1 MLGRIV
7 RTALVAGAMAG
18 LFAWALQ
25 MVKTT
30 PLILKA
36 EVYEEMAEKAKAT
49 PAATSPAPTH
59 GHASTA
65 AQTPGHG
72 QGAGAAKDEW
82 EPEEGFER
90 NAFTLLASV
99 LTAIGFAF
107 MLTGAIA
114 LSGRTVDWRQ
124 GVIWGLAAYA
134 AFYVSPSLGLPPE
147 VPGMDAAPLSHRQI
161 WWLAT
166 AVATALALALLFFA
180 PKSAWKAV
188 AVALIVAPHVIGAP
202 AHVPESGPLPAALA
216 AEFAVASLVTVG
228 LFWMALGGLTGYFY
242 RRFGNAG

>member
-1 MLGRIV
+1 MFGRIV

-25 MVKTT
+25 MIKTT

-49 PAATSPAPTH
+49 AVATPGPAAAAVQTSHDT
-59 GHASTA
+59 
-65 AQTPGHG
+65 
-72 QGAGAAKDEW
+72 GAGKDEW
-82 EPEEGFER
+82 EPGEGFER

-124 GVIWGLAAYA
+124 GIIWGLAAYA

-180 PKSAWKAV
+180 PKPAWKAV

-202 AHVPESGPLPAALA
+202 AHMPESGPLPAALA

>member
-7 RTALVAGAMAG
+7 RTALVAGAIAG

-25 MVKTT
+25 MARTT

-36 EVYEEMAEKAKAT
+36 EVYEEMAEKAKA
-49 PAATSPAPTH
+49 AVSP
-59 GHASTA
+59 
-65 AQTPGHG
+65 G
-72 QGAGAAKDEW
+72 QAGAAVQTSAHGHDAGAGKDEW
-82 EPEEGFER
+82 EPGEGFAR
-90 NAFTLLASV
+90 NAFTLLTSV
-99 LTAIGFAF
+99 ITAIGFAF

-114 LSGRTVDWRQ
+114 LSGRAVDWRQ
-124 GVIWGLAAYA
+124 GIIWGLAAYA

-166 AVATALALALLFFA
+166 AVVTALALALIFFA
-180 PKSAWKAV
+180 AKPAWKAV

>member
-7 RTALVAGAMAG
+7 RTALLAGAIAG

-25 MVKTT
+25 MVRTT

-36 EVYEEMAEKAKAT
+36 EVYEEMAEKA
-49 PAATSPAPTH
+49 
-59 GHASTA
+59 TA
-65 AQTPGHG
+65 APPG
-72 QGAGAAKDEW
+72 QAGAAVQTAGHGHETAPGKDEW
-82 EPEEGFER
+82 EPAEGFAR

-99 LTAIGFAF
+99 ITAIGFAF
-107 MLTGAIA
+107 LLTGAIA
-114 LSGRTVDWRQ
+114 LSGRAVDWQQ
-124 GVIWGLAAYA
+124 GIIWGLAAYA

-147 VPGMDAAPLSHRQI
+147 VPGMEAAPLGHRQV

-166 AVATALALALLFFA
+166 AAVTALALALIFFA
-180 PKSAWKAV
+180 PKPLWKAV
-188 AVALIVAPHVIGAP
+188 AVALIVAPHIVGAP
-202 AHVPESGPLPAALA
+202 THTPEPGPLPAALA

-242 RRFGNAG
+242 RRFQSPG

>member
-7 RTALVAGAMAG
+7 RTALIAGAIAG

-25 MVKTT
+25 MVRTT

-36 EVYEEMAEKAKAT
+36 EVYEEMAEKAKA
-49 PAATSPAPTH
+49 APAPADQTGTAGQTAGH
-59 GHASTA
+59 GHE
-65 AQTPGHG
+65 
-72 QGAGAAKDEW
+72 AAKDEW
-82 EPEEGFER
+82 EPEEGFVR

-99 LTAIGFAF
+99 ITAIGFAF
-107 MLTGAIA
+107 MLTGAMA
-114 LSGRTVDWRQ
+114 LSGRAVDWRQ
-124 GVIWGLAAYA
+124 GIIWGLAAYA

-147 VPGMDAAPLSHRQI
+147 VPGMEAAPLSHRQV

-166 AVATALALALLFFA
+166 AVVTALALALIFFA
-180 PKSAWKAV
+180 PRRVWKIV
-188 AVALIVAPHVIGAP
+188 AVVLIVAPHIIGAP
-202 AHVPESGPLPAALA
+202 THTPEPGPLPAALA

-242 RRFGNAG
+242 RRFGNPG